1 MSFYFSNKPNKM
13 NSYMLKN
20 LNLKYL
26 NPINACSFMYKGI
39 AKQILANANAEEGDL
54 IEVKEFK
61 GILMPKHEFSAE
73 NILIIKLSDGYNV
86 GVKVEENS
94 KIKILK
100 KKEEKEI
107 AKKEIPFSK
116 EKETIAILSTG
127 GTIASYIDYRTG
139 AVHPALTPEQLVFS
153 VPDLIENF
161 NIKAKVLFSILSE
174 DMKVEYWQRLA
185 REVAKD
191 LNEGVKAVIIPHGT
205 DTIGFTAS
213 ALSFMLRN
221 LNAPIILVGSQRSS
235 DRPSSDAYLNLLSSI
250 KLARTD
256 LAEVVVVMHGKSS
269 DDFCYC
275 HRGTK
280 VRKMHSSSRDAFKSI
295 NALPIAK
302 INNEIEFLQ
311 NYNKRKEGKV
321 QLMEKMEENVSLVY
335 FYPGLSIEHFEILTE
350 KCKGIVI
357 AGTGLGHVASYLIP
371 SIKKAVEKGKTI
383 VMTTQCFYGRV
394 NMNVYSNGRDLIKA
408 GVISG
413 EDMLPETA
421 YVKLMW
427 VLGNAKN
434 EEEIKE
440 LMGRKLVGE

>member
-1 MSFYFSNKPNKM
+1 
-13 NSYMLKN
+13 
-20 LNLKYL
+20 
-26 NPINACSFMYKGI
+26 MYKGI
-39 AKQILANANAEEGDL
+39 ARQILSNANAEIGDT
-54 IEVKEFK
+54 IEVNEFK

-73 NILIIKLSDGYNV
+73 NILIIKLSDGYNI
-86 GVKVEENS
+86 GVKVDENA
-94 KIKILK
+94 KVKLLK

-139 AVHPALTPEQLVFS
+139 AVHPALTAEELAFSIPELT
-153 VPDLIENF
+153 ENF

-174 DMKVEYWQRLA
+174 DMKVEYWQKLA
-185 REVAKD
+185 RETAKE
-191 LNEGVKAVIIPHGT
+191 LNEGVRAVIIPHGT
-205 DTIGFTAS
+205 DTMGYSAS

-221 LNAPIILVGSQRSS
+221 LNAPVILVGSQRSS

-250 KLARTD
+250 KLVKTN
-256 LAEVVVVMHGKSS
+256 LAEVVVVMHGESS
-269 DDFCYC
+269 DNFCYC

-280 VRKMHSSSRDAFKSI
+280 VRKMHSSSRNAFKSI
-295 NALPIAK
+295 NAVPIAK
-302 INNEIEFLQ
+302 INNEVEFLQ
-311 NYNKRKEGKV
+311 NYSKRKEGKV
-321 QLMEKMEENVSLVY
+321 VLYEKMEENVSLIY
-335 FYPGLSIEHFEILTE
+335 FYPGLSIEQFEILTE

-357 AGTGLGHVASYLIP
+357 GGTGLGHVASYLIP
-371 SIKKAVEKGKTI
+371 SIKKAIDKGKTI

-394 NMNVYSNGRDLIKA
+394 NMNVYSTGRDLLKA
-408 GVISG
+408 GVLSG

-434 EEEIKE
+434 EQEVKE
-440 LMGRKLVGE
+440 LMGKDLVGEIRI